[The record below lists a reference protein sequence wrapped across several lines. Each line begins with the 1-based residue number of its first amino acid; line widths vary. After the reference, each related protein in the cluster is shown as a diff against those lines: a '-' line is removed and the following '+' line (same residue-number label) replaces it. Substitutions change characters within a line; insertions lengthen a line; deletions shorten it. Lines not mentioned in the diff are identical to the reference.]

1 MANLKKLGMY
11 LQDPSLSPLADDWQF
26 DLERDY
32 LVGMSSS
39 KFIVRDV
46 DSRGLPVFPGL
57 DWSVQ
62 SDLSFQFFQN
72 GAIDNPQF
80 HQVNVFAVAGHTLQ
94 MVESEL
100 GCDIVWSSG
109 GPLEIRP
116 HAFVGANAFYD
127 PGSPS
132 LHFGYFTSP
141 FRRAPVWTCLSH
153 DVVAHEL
160 GHAILDNYRPL
171 FMYSGNIDTGALHES
186 MGDILAMFS
195 ALEHPQVVSQLF
207 KETQGNM
214 FHPSLITGLAEEFGI
229 GVSGV
234 MVPYLRSALLGPP
247 YDPMN
252 PTEVHD
258 RSTIWTAAIY
268 EIVAE
273 LVKIQEPKLPAEF
286 AAAVATAIRW
296 VRGMLIRALSYTAP
310 TGLSMPV
317 FARLI
322 YEADQRVYPTDSK
335 FREIAKKVFE
345 GRSLWNN
352 QIDFTAPDIGDELQ
366 TAADQ
371 GPAAMAHFVI
381 QHAPEL
387 RIPLDTGARLLTPR
401 LVSTVRNVDSVSKN
415 SNKML
420 TIAEHYFSFAFETV
434 FAKMKENEVQTFKVY
449 TGGTLVLDEQWKAG
463 LLVHDPEVLRSDA
476 ASPDGVLQA
485 VGRAKTRFESLRR
498 RLGCPAEKALGWPF
512 HVISSDDGPAVL
524 KRKRCNI
531 REHVQSIG
539 GAGFVLPFAQRQINM
554 SGDNADN

>member
-11 LQDPSLSPLADDWQF
+11 LQDPSLSSLADDWQF
-26 DLERDY
+26 DLDRDY

-46 DSRGLPVFPGL
+46 DARGLPVFPGL
-57 DWSVQ
+57 DWSMQ
-62 SDLSFQFFQN
+62 SDLSFQFFQD

-100 GCDIVWSSG
+100 GCDIVWASG

-141 FRRAPVWTCLSH
+141 FRRTPVWTCLSH

-160 GHAILDNYRPL
+160 GHAVLDNYRPL
-171 FMYSGNIDTGALHES
+171 FMYSGNIDTGALHEA

-195 ALEHPQVVSQLF
+195 ALEHPQVVSHVF
-207 KETQGNM
+207 KETQGDM
-214 FHPSLITGLAEEFGI
+214 FHASLITGLGEEFGI

-234 MVPYLRSALLGPP
+234 MVPYLRSALLGPA
-247 YDPMN
+247 YDPTN

-258 RSTIWTAAIY
+258 RSTIWTAAVY

-273 LVKIQEPKLPAEF
+273 LVKLQAPKDNTAF

-345 GRSLWNN
+345 GRNLWNN
-352 QIDFTAPDIGDELQ
+352 QLDFTAPDIGGELQ
-366 TAADQ
+366 TAANQ
-371 GPAAMAHFVI
+371 GPAALARFVM
-381 QHAPEL
+381 QQAPAL

-401 LVSTVRNVDSVSKN
+401 LVSTVRQVDSVSKN
-415 SNKML
+415 SSKML

-434 FAKMKENEVQTFKVY
+434 VAKKKDNEIQMFTVY

-463 LLVHDPEVLRSDA
+463 LLVNDPEVLQSDA
-476 ASPDGVLQA
+476 VGPVGMLQA
-485 VGRAKTRFESLRR
+485 VERAKTRFESLRR
-498 RLGCPAEKALGWPF
+498 RLGCPAENASGWPF
-512 HVISSDDGPAVL
+512 QVIASDAGPALL

-531 REHVQSIG
+531 REHVQSISST
-539 GAGFVLPFAQRQINM
+539 GFVLPFARRQIHL
-554 SGDNADN
+554 SSDNSDR